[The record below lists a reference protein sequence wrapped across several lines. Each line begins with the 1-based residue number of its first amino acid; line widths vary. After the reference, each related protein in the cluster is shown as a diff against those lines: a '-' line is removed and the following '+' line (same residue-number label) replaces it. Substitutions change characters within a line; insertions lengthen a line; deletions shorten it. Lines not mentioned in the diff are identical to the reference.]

1 MFTNGRKEYVP
12 VGSVVGKRAFTERVG
27 RVRDD
32 LVVRVTIPPGVTEI
46 EYATFDGWALLES
59 VDFPEGLKS
68 IGVGAFS
75 DCKSLT
81 SVTFPSTLRAL
92 ETSAFED
99 CTRLVSV
106 KFNDAPPDDEA
117 LDLDDEGRDLDD
129 DDGLIV
135 HTRVFWGC
143 SLLSDIVLP
152 SNCLWVQREAFAH
165 CESLTTI
172 KFPYRCEMIDEDVLQ
187 GCISLTDVWLPADL
201 AKVDHFR
208 DDDPVDLL
216 TVEDLLSGSIPDPE
230 YPEYGPEFP
239 NLLFVFETSDGGP
252 TMVHVTPR
260 GRRLVQK
267 LLSRVSATRQLMLS
281 PAPPTDNITLQ
292 IDRVPRLLTELPFE
306 RGTREDRL
314 RGPAWDALRDGS
326 SFYLNVFER
335 HKLPYVIKMI
345 LLSMLDKE
353 DIRRVGALYD
363 WTTSAAGP
371 GSQRLQ
377 IGSRA
382 S

>member
-1 MFTNGRKEYVP
+1 MP
-12 VGSVVGKRAFTERVG
+12 VGSVVRKRAFTDRVT

-32 LVVRVTIPPGVTEI
+32 LVVRVTIPPGVTKI
-46 EYATFDGWALLES
+46 EYTAFEGWASLES

-68 IGVGAFS
+68 IEVGAFR

-81 SVTFPSTLRAL
+81 SVTFPSTLLAL
-92 ETSAFED
+92 GTSAFED
-99 CTRLVSV
+99 CTSLFSV

-117 LDLDDEGRDLDD
+117 LDLDDDEGRDLDD
-129 DDGLIV
+129 DEGLIV

-143 SLLSDIVLP
+143 SLLSDIVFP
-152 SNCLWVQREAFAH
+152 SNLYWVQTYAFAY

-172 KFPYRCEMIDEDVLQ
+172 KFPNACEMIDKDALAD
-187 GCISLTDVWLPADL
+187 CPSLTEVWVPANL
-201 AKVDHFR
+201 EKIDHFSH
-208 DDDPVDLL
+208 DEPVDLF
-216 TVEDLLSGSIPDPE
+216 TVEDLLSGSIPPDPDPD
-230 YPEYGPEFP
+230 YPEPEWGPEFP

-267 LLSRVSATRQLMLS
+267 LLSRVSATRQLVLS
-281 PAPPTDNITLQ
+281 PVPPTDNITLQ

-314 RGPAWDALRDGS
+314 RGPGWDALRGGS
-326 SFYLNVFER
+326 SFYLNVFAR

-377 IGSRA
+377 IGPRA
-382 S
+382 SME